1 MATINSPKGTH
12 DLLGDE
18 ARAYTYISGVCSD
31 VAELYGY
38 DPLSTPIFEANEL
51 FARGVGGATDIV
63 RKEMYVFTDK
73 GERLMALRP
82 EGTAGVIRSVIDK
95 KLYATN
101 PLPLR
106 YYYNGPMFRYERPQ
120 LGRYR
125 QFHQFG
131 VENIGGDS
139 IYDDLEVILLALHSL
154 QSLGFEKVTT
164 TINSLSSGAT
174 RERYKVALKEFY
186 RSHLDHL
193 CADCHVRYE
202 QNPLRLLDCKVPED
216 AALAKKAPKIAEFLT
231 NQDKEDLDFIISE
244 LANYG
249 FEATIDYSLVRG
261 LDYYSGVIFEF
272 SYVPSS
278 AKDYGAIGGGG
289 RYDKL
294 ISSLGGPAYEGVG
307 FAFGLER
314 LYHILKEEGLLDH
327 ITIKDDVYVI
337 SSSKTKS
344 EAFRLLSELRTEGV
358 RGVMSFNDK
367 SFKAHFKLAEARGAK
382 YALIIGED
390 ELAANT
396 VTFRDL
402 ANQSQI
408 SVPSAE
414 IVAHTVHSLGY
425 HDHHDHEHCDC
436 DHDHEH
442 CECDHDH
449 EHEGCACGHHH
460 HEE

>member
-12 DLLGDE
+12 DLIADE

-38 DPLSTPIFEANEL
+38 DPLTTPVFEANEL

-63 RKEMYVFTDK
+63 RKEMYVFKDK
-73 GERLMALRP
+73 GDRLMALRP

-139 IYDDLEVILLALHSL
+139 IYDDLEVILLALHTL

-164 TINSLSSGAT
+164 KINSLSSGAT

-186 RSHLDHL
+186 SSHLDHL
-193 CADCHVRYE
+193 CADCLVRYE
-202 QNPLRLLDCKVPED
+202 QNPLRLLDCKVPAD
-216 AALAKKAPKIAEFLT
+216 AELTKTAPKIADFLT
-231 NQDKEDLDFIISE
+231 EEDQANLSFIVEE
-244 LANYG
+244 LAKYG
-249 FEATIDYSLVRG
+249 FETTIDYSLVRG
-261 LDYYSGVIFEF
+261 LDYYSGIIFEF
-272 SYVPSS
+272 SYVPNS

-294 ISSLGGPAYEGVG
+294 IASLGGPALEGVG

-314 LYHILKEEGLLDH
+314 LYHIMKEEGLLDH
-327 ITIKDDVYVI
+327 IAIKDDIYVI
-337 SSSKTKS
+337 SNENTKDA
-344 EAFRLLSELRTEGV
+344 AFNLLTALRSEGV
-358 RGVMSFNDK
+358 RGVMSFSDK
-367 SFKAHFKLAEARGAK
+367 SFKAHFKLAAARGAK
-382 YALIIGED
+382 YALIVGED
-390 ELAANT
+390 ELNQEI

-402 ANQSQI
+402 ETQSQVA
-408 SVPSAE
+408 VPVAE
-414 IVAHTVHSLGY
+414 IVEHTLNSLGFIHN
-425 HDHHDHEHCDC
+425 HDHGHC
-436 DHDHEH
+436 H
-442 CECDHDH
+442 CEDGH
-449 EHEGCACGHHH
+449 ECQCGHHH
-460 HEE
+460 HEEE